1 MKRAALI
8 LALFAVGVHAQT
20 PHDAFERG
28 NQLYRE
34 GKFRDAL
41 AQYENVIEQGYVD
54 AALYYNIGN
63 CHYRL
68 GKVGQAILAYERAL
82 RLSPGDPDIQHNLT
96 LANVRVQDRIETL
109 PELFIVSW
117 LRNVSLIIPIEMT
130 SAFFGWM
137 WAALFLSLSA
147 YVVVVSA
154 SWLRVARALS
164 LVAFVGIVL
173 VGGLLAV
180 QVAFAEADDEAIVTS
195 NVVTVKSSPDP
206 QSVDAFV
213 IHEGLKV
220 KMGDRIGEWTKV
232 TLADGK
238 VGWLRFH
245 ELERI

>member
-1 MKRAALI
+1 MKRAVLI
-8 LALFAVGVHAQT
+8 LALYAVGLHAQT
-20 PHDAFERG
+20 PHDTFERG

-41 AQYENVIEQGYVD
+41 VQYESIIKQGYVD

-68 GKVGQAILAYERAL
+68 GRVGQAILAYERAL

-96 LANVRVQDRIETL
+96 LANMRVQDRIETL

-117 LRNVSLIIPIEMT
+117 LRNISLIIPIET
-130 SAFFGWM
+130 ITVVFGWL
-137 WAALFLSLSA
+137 WATLFLSLSA
-147 YVVVVSA
+147 YVVVSGR
-154 SWLRVARALS
+154 WLRVARLLS
-164 LVAFVGIVL
+164 LVVFIGVVL
-173 VGGLLAV
+173 VGGLLTV

-220 KMGDRIGEWTKV
+220 KMGDRIGEWAKV

-238 VGWLRFH
+238 VGWIRQH
-245 ELERI
+245 EVERI